1 MTGSKKNL
9 QLSTD
14 GKILLLEKDH
24 HKLSIAHQCEL
35 LGIARSTAYY
45 HSVGIS
51 AEDLKLQHVTDEIFT
66 AHPYYGKRR
75 ISVVLTQSGY
85 FVGVKKASSLMKIL
99 GLQAIYPRKKTTIP
113 NKAHKV
119 YPYLLRGIPIEKV
132 NHVWSTDITYI
143 RLLRGFVYLVAI
155 IDWYSRFVLSWR
167 LGITMET
174 EFCTEALNEALAGC
188 TPEIFNSDQGSQ
200 FTSEEFTQPLLQ
212 AGVQISMDGKGRCL
226 DNIFTE
232 RFWRTIKYEDIFI
245 KDYASPLEAEEGIR
259 QYINFYNHER
269 PHQSLNYNTPAQI
282 YFQSVAQKSL
292 KIV

>member
-9 QLSTD
+9 KLSTD
-14 GKILLLEKDH
+14 EKILLLEKDH
-24 HKLSIAHQCEL
+24 RELSLTCQCEL
-35 LGIARSTAYY
+35 LGLARSTAYY
-45 HSVGIS
+45 QPVKIT
-51 AEDLKLQHVTDEIFT
+51 EDEQKLLNLTDEIFT

-75 ISVVLTQSGY
+75 ISVVLTQMGY
-85 FVGVKKASSLMKIL
+85 FVGVKQACSLMKKL
-99 GLQAIYPRKKTTIP
+99 GLQAIYPKKNTSAP

-119 YPYLLRGIPIEKV
+119 YPYLLRGVPIERV

-155 IDWYSRFVLSWR
+155 IDWYSRYVLSWR

-174 EFCTEALNEALAGC
+174 EFCTEALSEALKLC

-200 FTSEEFTQPLLQ
+200 FTSEAFTGPLLK

-245 KDYASPLEAEEGIR
+245 KDYSSPREAEEGIR
-259 QYINFYNHER
+259 QYIHFYNHQR
-269 PHQSLNYNTPAQI
+269 PHQSLNYKTPAHI
-282 YFQSVAQKSL
+282 YFQSVA
-292 KIV
+292 

>member
-1 MTGSKKNL
+1 VTGSKKNL
-9 QLSTD
+9 KLSTD
-14 GKILLLEKDH
+14 EKILLLEKDH
-24 HKLSIAHQCEL
+24 RELPLVRQCEL
-35 LGIARSTAYY
+35 LGLARSTAYY
-45 HSVGIS
+45 KALEIS
-51 AEDLKLQHVTDEIFT
+51 EEEQKLLNLTDEIFT

-75 ISVVLTQSGY
+75 ISVVLTQKGY
-85 FVGVKKASSLMKIL
+85 LVGVKKAASLMKIL
-99 GLQAIYPRKKTTIP
+99 GLEAIYPRKKTTIP

-119 YPYLLRGIPIEKV
+119 YPYLLRDVPIERI

-167 LGITMET
+167 LAITMET
-174 EFCTEALNEALAGC
+174 EFCTEALGEALTGC

-200 FTSEEFTQPLLQ
+200 FTSEAFTQPLLQ
-212 AGVQISMDGKGRCL
+212 ANVKISMDGKGRCL

-259 QYINFYNHER
+259 RYIHFYNHER
-269 PHQSLNYNTPAQI
+269 PHQSLNYKTPAQI
-282 YFQSVAQKSL
+282 YFQTVA
-292 KIV
+292 